1 MATQEQILFFAPRG
15 PLGRLRTRVLL
26 SRATYIT
33 GWDNPRP
40 KARSVGRAGRHR
52 RPTDRA
58 PTEPRPARAS
68 IMVGNGRPRSRC
80 VTAGWSCVC
89 LETGPTA
96 AQRASAYLLESRDRP
111 GAGRLPSRSPS
122 ANAASSPSI
131 ATAARTHQADAA
143 LRGGDQRR
151 HRLHAAAGATAA
163 LGGHQH
169 PLILSDLLSTRSRLV
184 WGRESE
190 LRTPVLSVPCC
201 SGDNRLCDARD
212 HATTV
217 DVCVGALVVL

>member
-1 MATQEQILFFAPRG
+1 M
-15 PLGRLRTRVLL
+15 
-26 SRATYIT
+26 SRASETT
-33 GWDNPRP
+33 RGRGFFNGHRP
-40 KARSVGRAGRHR
+40 SS
-52 RPTDRA
+52 DRA

-169 PLILSDLLSTRSRLV
+169 PLILSYFLLARGLSVGSRE
-184 WGRESE
+184 RESE
-190 LRTPVLSVPCC
+190 RTPDLSVPCC